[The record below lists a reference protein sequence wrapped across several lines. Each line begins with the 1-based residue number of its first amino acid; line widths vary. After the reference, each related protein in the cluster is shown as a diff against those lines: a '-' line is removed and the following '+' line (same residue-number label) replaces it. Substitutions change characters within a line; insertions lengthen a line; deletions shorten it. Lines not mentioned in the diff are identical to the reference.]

1 MPNYK
6 YAEESELDDLTPPD
20 DSSINSLPAAPAGKT
35 YKKLDEMMKDLSGVL
50 GDIPAKP
57 GKSPSKPSGTSDIG
71 PVPIEFREY
80 FEGIDTPA
88 DMPLTPAQEDVLEDA
103 PTTFQSPIKG
113 DWKNLGDFS
122 PNVATDVR
130 HPKGHDGIDMRSPEG
145 TPIYPMAP
153 GIVIKTDS
161 TPKGGNTLTIEHAD
175 NIKTYYAH
183 CAEVKVQK
191 GQKVDNNTIIAT
203 VGTSG
208 NAQGTYPHLH
218 FQVWRNGQLQNPANF
233 FTVPKYSKL
242 EKHEKRYISPEY
254 EAAMKG
260 RAKRSSQIEKLYK
273 IATIY
278 SKSVKF

>member
-1 MPNYK
+1 MKKIALLEEDIISENLLEEDIKGVISSVGEMYK
-6 YAEESELDDLTPPD
+6 GESSIPGLDLSDEEFDLSEESE
-20 DSSINSLPAAPAGKT
+20 NT
-35 YKKLDEMMKDLSGVL
+35 Y
-50 GDIPAKP
+50 
-57 GKSPSKPSGTSDIG
+57 
-71 PVPIEFREY
+71 
-80 FEGIDTPA
+80 
-88 DMPLTPAQEDVLEDA
+88 
-103 PTTFQSPIKG
+103 QSPIKASWG
-113 DWKNLGDFS
+113 NLGDFS
-122 PNVATDVR
+122 PSVATDAR

-145 TPIYPMAP
+145 TPIYPMAA

-161 TPKGGNTLTIEHAD
+161 TPKGGNTVTIEHAD
-175 NIKTYYAH
+175 EIKTYYAH

-254 EAAMKG
+254 EAAMKS
-260 RAKRSSQIEKLYK
+260 REKRSSQIEKLYK

-278 SKSVKF
+278 SHIVKL